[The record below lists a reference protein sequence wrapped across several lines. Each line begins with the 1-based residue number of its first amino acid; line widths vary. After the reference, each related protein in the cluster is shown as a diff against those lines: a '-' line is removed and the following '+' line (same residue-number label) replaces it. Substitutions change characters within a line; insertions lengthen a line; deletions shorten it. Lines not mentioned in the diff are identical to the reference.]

1 MEVAIND
8 AMISKIND
16 SVNNNEQIVINNFK
30 ELKRSKN
37 ENKFLNMVY
46 HDYLKHYDTILNE
59 KYKSRN
65 ALLNILNHLQ
75 HLETSNDFTN
85 TKLLE
90 AKKQQNDILNK
101 LYYIKNE
108 IDDIAEI

>member
-16 SVNNNEQIVINNFK
+16 SVYNNEIVVINKVK
-30 ELKRSKN
+30 ELRRSKN

-46 HDYLKHYDTILNE
+46 HDYIKHYDTIINE

-75 HLETSNDFTN
+75 HLEKNNYFTS

-101 LYYIKNE
+101 LYHVKNE
-108 IDDIAEI
+108 IDDIIE

>member
-75 HLETSNDFTN
+75 HLEKNNYFTS

-101 LYYIKNE
+101 LYHVKNE
-108 IDDIAEI
+108 IDDIIE

>member
-16 SVNNNEQIVINNFK
+16 SVNNNEQIVIKKFK

-65 ALLNILNHLQ
+65 ALLNIFNHLQ
-75 HLETSNDFTN
+75 HLEKITI
-85 TKLLE
+85 LLVRNCW
-90 AKKQQNDILNK
+90 KQ
-101 LYYIKNE
+101 KNNRT
-108 IDDIAEI
+108 IY